1 MLFFLLLLPKL
12 VQQCCRHGIAI
23 ALIGAGIGVAALG
36 MGKAA
41 ESFGTFMNEIDLI
54 KLGKI
59 NLAINTLALSFYNLS
74 LSLLAVASVGFL
86 AMPIVAAS
94 KVLGLEGTSSSEQ
107 TSAANTAAT
116 GANTAAVGP
125 IELTIK
131 VDINSPIM
139 LDRKQGRGFCSKRN
153 ISKRC

>member
-1 MLFFLLLLPKL
+1 
-12 VQQCCRHGIAI
+12 
-23 ALIGAGIGVAALG
+23 
-36 MGKAA
+36 
-41 ESFGTFMNEIDLI
+41 MNEVDLI

-59 NLAINTLALSFYNLS
+59 NLAINSLALSFYNLS
-74 LSLLAVASVGFL
+74 LSLLAVASVGLL